1 MHVVLISACEKRALK
16 RTRAILDSYALRAG
30 DRTWASAMT
39 VEGLHELRAALK
51 RVASRHT
58 AVACYRNEG
67 MRRMKLLWIVGGARH
82 FGPHGHFPAGTTRR
96 KERAAVPA
104 WVRQAALLA
113 DAAGQ
118 GHDVGKAT
126 IAFQRKLRDSSAPQ
140 KDSIR
145 HEWVSLKVIQA
156 LRAGADW
163 PTAWRCLEVK
173 RDRESIP
180 FGECGL
186 NSALDVFDFLVVSH
200 HGLFGPR
207 KGKEAISS
215 SNHVRQEPPF
225 DPAQYQPQAPLPN
238 STLAFLHKKL
248 QRLEKI
254 VLPEGV
260 DAPLYWRA
268 LALIARAGLIFADH
282 YISSLPK
289 HKDAVLYANTK
300 LDKATRKLDQPLDQH
315 LSDVSG
321 MAGQMTY
328 RLATLRLPGLSEE
341 AVERIMERTENP
353 LFAWQNHATTAL
365 ENARRTTD
373 RPALV
378 LNLAGTGAGKTRMNA
393 KSACALAQDH
403 RVRFATALNL
413 RTLTLQTGDAYREQ
427 LGIGPDELACI
438 IGDRIA
444 IQLHE
449 NAKQQDATAFAD
461 EDENPVDV
469 KFESIGEEFFVPA
482 WVEPFIREKPLMR
495 PVIGAPVL
503 ASTVDFLIA
512 AGEPHRQGNHTLA
525 LLRLVDSDLI
535 LDEIDS
541 YDPKAMVAVLRLVQM
556 AGLFGRNVISSSATL
571 ARPVATALCRIY
583 RNGIAM
589 RAALDGRAE
598 GDFLCALI
606 DDHLDPEVFVCKE
619 SSEFE
624 SRYDSRIVRLLAAL
638 HGQPLRIPK
647 LLKVAAPNQNA
658 WQEAIAQGVLQLHQ
672 DNAWPFA
679 ETGKRVSFGLVRIA
693 NIWPAIETARFLA
706 DRFPN
711 AHVACYHAQDFTI
724 QRFLKERRLDQLL
737 TRKNGDGNRHIE
749 LDPDIRERVSR
760 TDSPDVKF
768 IVVATPVE
776 EIGRDHD
783 FDWAVIEPSST
794 QSIVQTAGRVNRH
807 RRLKRIAPNVAIL
820 QYNFRKVRNLQ
831 KRDSDAIVFTR
842 PGLETCDLPYAKG
855 RGPRNHNHDLQHLI
869 DWNQLPVLDAG
880 LRFRN
885 HPFAQLDDE
894 NLTRMIENPLKIL
907 CMEVK
912 PRNWMVEATYA
923 NYPLRDKED
932 AQQTWRL
939 AVNKFEILVRGKTAN
954 EWIERD
960 DLVKRMPAVPN
971 AWLAWTSE
979 DLASAATELGI
990 EYKDAFCLTTHY
1002 ADVYENGF
1010 EWDEAFGASRPSP
1023 KESARPA
1030 PF

>member
-1 MHVVLISACEKRALK
+1 MHIVLISACEKRALK
-16 RTRAILDSYALRAG
+16 RSRAILDSYALRAG
-30 DRTWASAMT
+30 DRTWASAIT
-39 VEGLHELRAALK
+39 IEGLRELRTALK

-67 MRRMKLLWIVGGARH
+67 MRRMKLLWVVGSPRH
-82 FGPHGHFPAGTTRR
+82 FGPNGHFPAGTTRR
-96 KERAAVPA
+96 KQPA
-104 WVRQAALLA
+104 PAPVWVRQAALLA

-126 IAFQRKLRDSSAPQ
+126 IAFQRKLRDASAPQ

-163 PTAWRCLEVK
+163 PTAWRCLEAK

-180 FGECGL
+180 FSEEGL
-186 NSALDVFDFLVVSH
+186 SSVLDVFDFLVVTH

-207 KGKEAISS
+207 TGKEAISF
-215 SNHVRQEPPF
+215 SNHVRADPPF
-225 DPAQYQPQAPLPN
+225 DPAQYQPYAPLPDT
-238 STLAFLHKKL
+238 SLAYLNKKL

-254 VLPEGV
+254 APPEGV
-260 DAPLYWRA
+260 DARLYWRA

-289 HKDAVLYANTK
+289 PKDAELYANTK
-300 LDKATRKLDQPLDQH
+300 RLPGGTGRKLDQSLDQH

-341 AVERIMERTENP
+341 AVERIMERTDNP
-353 LFAWQNHATTAL
+353 LFAWQNHATAAL
-365 ENARRTTD
+365 ENARSTTD

-393 KSACALAQDH
+393 KCACALAQDH

-427 LGIGPDELACI
+427 LRIGADELACI

-444 IQLHE
+444 LQLHE
-449 NAKQQDATAFAD
+449 SAKQKDFAD

-469 KFESIGEEFFVPA
+469 EFDAVGEEFFVPA
-482 WVEPFIREKPLMR
+482 WVEPFIKEKPLMR

-512 AGEPHRQGNHTLA
+512 AGEPQRQGNHILA
-525 LLRLVDSDLI
+525 MLRLIDSDLI

-541 YDPKAMVAVLRLVQM
+541 YDPKGMVAVLRLVQI

-571 ARPVATALCRIY
+571 ARPVALALY
-583 RNGIAM
+583 RAYQSGIAM
-589 RAALDGRAE
+589 RAALHGRADA
-598 GDFLCALI
+598 DFVCALL
-606 DDHLDPEVFVCKE
+606 DDRIDPEVFV
-619 SSEFE
+619 STSISPFE
-624 SRYDSRIVRLLAAL
+624 DRYQARIERLLAAL
-638 HGQPLRIPK
+638 QGQSYRIPI
-647 LLKVAAPNQNA
+647 LIKVSKPDKAV
-658 WQEAIAQGVLQLHQ
+658 WQEAIADSILQLHA
-672 DNAWPFA
+672 DNAWTFA
-679 ETGKRVSFGLVRIA
+679 QTGKRVSFGLVRMA
-693 NIWPAIETARFLA
+693 NIRPAIETARFLT
-706 DRFPN
+706 DHFPN
-711 AHVACYHAQDFTI
+711 AHVACYHSQDFTI
-724 QRFLKERRLDQLL
+724 QRSRKEKQLDRLL
-737 TRKNGDGNRHIE
+737 TRKNGDGNGSIE
-749 LDPDIRERVSR
+749 MDSDIRDRVSR
-760 TDSPDVKF
+760 TDSPDVIF

-807 RRLKRIAPNVAIL
+807 RLLPRTVPNIAIL
-820 QYNFRKVRNLQ
+820 QVNFRKICG
-831 KRDSDAIVFTR
+831 KKIVFTK
-842 PGLETCDLPYAKG
+842 PGLETDDWPYNPKG
-855 RGPRNHNHDLQHLI
+855 RAPNNHNLKHLI
-869 DWNQLPVLDAG
+869 DWSQLPVLDAG

-885 HPFAQLDDE
+885 HPFAELDDR
-894 NLTRMIENPLKIL
+894 NLTEMIKPL
-907 CMEVK
+907 EVLLK

-923 NYPLRDKED
+923 DYPLRDKDD
-932 AQQTWRL
+932 AQQTWRFNYQE
-939 AVNKFEILVRGKTAN
+939 AVYERFEPNKQGDRYIPRS
-954 EWIERD
+954 
-960 DLVKRMPAVPN
+960 DLVKERPKISIN
-971 AWLAWTSE
+971 AWLCWTREELAEEARNAGISLDEAFRFSIRGAE
-979 DLASAATELGI
+979 DKE
-990 EYKDAFCLTTHY
+990 
-1002 ADVYENGF
+1002 F
-1010 EWDEAFGASRPSP
+1010 EWDEAFGAYQPL
-1023 KESARPA
+1023 AA
-1030 PF
+1030 

>member
-16 RTRAILDSYALRAG
+16 RSRALLDSYALRAG
-30 DRTWASAMT
+30 ERTWASAMT

-67 MRRMKLLWIVGGARH
+67 MRRMKLLWIVGSTHH

-96 KERAAVPA
+96 RERVAVPA

-126 IAFQRKLRDSSAPQ
+126 IAFQRNLRDSSAPQ

-156 LRAGADW
+156 LRGGADW
-163 PTAWRCLEVK
+163 ATAWRCLENQ

-200 HGLFGPR
+200 HGLFGP
-207 KGKEAISS
+207 KTAKDGAINA

-225 DPAQYQPQAPLPN
+225 DPIQYQPQAALPEAAMAYLN
-238 STLAFLHKKL
+238 KKV
-248 QRLEKI
+248 QRLGKI

-268 LALIARAGLIFADH
+268 LAIIARAGLIFADH
-282 YISSLPK
+282 YISSLSKP
-289 HKDAVLYANTK
+289 KDAELYANTK
-300 LDKATRKLDQPLDQH
+300 LDKATRQLDQPLDQH

-341 AVERIMERTENP
+341 AVERIMERTEHP
-353 LFAWQNHATTAL
+353 LFAWQNHASAAL

-393 KSACALAQDH
+393 KCACALAQDH
-403 RVRFATALNL
+403 RIRFATALNL

-427 LGIGPDELACI
+427 LRIGRDELACV

-449 NAKQQDATAFAD
+449 NTKQQDAFTD
-461 EDENPVDV
+461 EDENPIDV
-469 KFESIGEEFFVPA
+469 EFEALGEEFFVPA
-482 WVEPFIREKPLMR
+482 WVEPFIKDKKRSLMR
-495 PVIGAPVL
+495 SVIGAPVL

-571 ARPVATALCRIY
+571 GRPVATALY
-583 RNGIAM
+583 RTYRSGIAM
-589 RAALDGRAE
+589 RAALNGRAE

-606 DDHLDPEVFVCKE
+606 DDHLDPEVLVCKE

-624 SRYDSRIVRLLAAL
+624 SHYDSRIKRLLAAL
-638 HGQPLRIPK
+638 HGQSFRIPK
-647 LLKVAAPNQNA
+647 LVKIAAPNQHA
-658 WQEAIAQGVLQLHQ
+658 WQEAIAQSVLQLHE

-679 ETGKRVSFGLVRIA
+679 QTGKRVSFGLVRIA
-693 NIWPAIETARFLA
+693 NIRPAIETARFLA

-724 QRFLKERRLDQLL
+724 QRFLKEKRLDQLL
-737 TRKNGDGNRHIE
+737 TRKSGNGNSHIE
-749 LDPDIRERVSR
+749 SDPDIRERVSR

-807 RRLKRIAPNVAIL
+807 RRLTSTAPNIAIL
-820 QYNFRKVRNLQ
+820 QYNFLKVKNFQ
-831 KRDSDAIVFTR
+831 KKDPSAIVFTR
-842 PGLETCDLPYAKG
+842 PGLETIDWPYNKG
-855 RGPRNHNHDLQHLI
+855 RGPHKHNHNLEHLI
-869 DWNQLPVLDAG
+869 DWSQLQVLDAG

-885 HPFAQLDDE
+885 HPFALLDDE
-894 NLTRMIENPLKIL
+894 NLTKMIEKPLKIL
-907 CMEVK
+907 CMEAK
-912 PRNWMVEATYA
+912 HRDWMVEATYA
-923 NYPLRDKED
+923 DYPLRDKKD

-939 AVNKFEILVRGKTAN
+939 NENDAFEVLVRRKTSN
-954 EWIERD
+954 EWILRD
-960 DLVKRMPAVPN
+960 ELVKRKPAVAN
-971 AWLAWTSE
+971 AWLAWTRE
-979 DLASAATELGI
+979 DLVSAADKLRI
-990 EYKDAFCLTTHY
+990 QYKDAFSLTTHDI
-1002 ADVYENGF
+1002 DVYENGF
-1010 EWDEAFGASRPSP
+1010 EWDEAFGASRLLNSP
-1023 KESARPA
+1023 R
-1030 PF
+1030 